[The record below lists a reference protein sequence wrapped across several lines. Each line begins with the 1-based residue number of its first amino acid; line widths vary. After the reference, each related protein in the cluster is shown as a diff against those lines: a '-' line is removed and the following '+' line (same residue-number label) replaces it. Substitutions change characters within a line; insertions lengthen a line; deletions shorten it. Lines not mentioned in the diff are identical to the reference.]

1 MSKKYKIIQSF
12 DYRGKDGKSKTG
24 VRLGPGEGCPEL
36 DPNERT
42 RLLMEERISEVSA
55 DGELVRYKKLM
66 DLTDDQIDNLLR
78 RSKAMVMNE
87 IKNGS
92 YSKETLSRI
101 FSKVDKLKLGEPILE
116 LIELKMGGE
125 L

>member
-12 DYRGKDGKSKTG
+12 DYRGKDGKAKTAI
-24 VRLGPGEGCPEL
+24 RLGPGEDCPEL
-36 DPNERT
+36 EPNERS

-55 DGELVRYKKLM
+55 EGELIRYKKLM

-78 RSKAMVMNE
+78 KPRPVILNE
-87 IKNGS
+87 VKNVL
-92 YSKETLSRI
+92 YSKETLSKI
-101 FSKVDKLKLGEPILE
+101 YSKVDRLKLGQPILE

-125 L
+125 V